1 MIHIA
6 LTIDTKFTRYC
17 AVTIV
22 SILQNNSP
30 KDIALHIVAQRLPHE
45 DCLFLQQ
52 IAERSGASIYFYDI
66 PAEKTKDYKVRWKK
80 KRLSAVVF
88 YRCLLAS
95 ILPASISRVLYLD
108 CDTLVLGNLKEL
120 WDINM
125 DGMAVAGVQDLV
137 TPNPGYFKRLQY
149 DPSFNY
155 INGGVLLL
163 NLDYWRKHN
172 IESEC
177 LKYYL
182 QYPDRVVL
190 NDQDILNGLLYDRKK
205 VIDMKW
211 NVQDDFYRAKSYA
224 VLAGDPSYK
233 NAVLHPVILHYSG
246 RKAWAYHAM
255 HPLRS
260 LFFYYQSMVI
270 SEQPTRLQAIGTQ
283 IHRFIHLLPYYMG
296 WKQWK
301 YIQTGDM
308 RTRLSVGKPIFK
320 VFPAP
325 SLIPV
330 FKRAIR

>member
-17 AVTIV
+17 AVTIA
-22 SILQNNSP
+22 SILKNNPP
-30 KDIALHIVAQRLPHE
+30 KDIALHIVAQNLPHK
-45 DCLFLQQ
+45 DSSFLRQ
-52 IAERSGASIYFYDI
+52 IAEKSGASIFFYDI
-66 PAEKTKDYKVRWKK
+66 PTEKTKDYKVRWKQ

-95 ILPASISRVLYLD
+95 TLPASISRVLYLD

-120 WDINM
+120 WNTNM
-125 DGMAVAGVQDLV
+125 DEVAVAGVQDLV

-163 NLDYWRKHN
+163 NLDDWRKHH

-190 NDQDILNGLLYDRKK
+190 NDQDILNGLLYNRKK

-211 NVQDDFYRAKSYA
+211 NVQDDFYRVKSFA
-224 VLAGDPSYK
+224 ILTENPSYR

-270 SEQPTRLQAIGTQ
+270 GEQPTRMQKIGTQ

-301 YIQTGDM
+301 YIQAEDM
-308 RTRLSVGKPIFK
+308 KTSPSVSKPTFK
-320 VFPAP
+320 VFPVP

-330 FKRAIR
+330 FKRAIH

>member
-6 LTIDTKFTRYC
+6 LTIDSKFTHYC
-17 AVTIV
+17 AVTIA
-22 SILQNNSP
+22 SILKNNFP
-30 KDIALHIVAQRLPHE
+30 KDITLHIVAQSLPNK
-45 DCLFLQQ
+45 DCLYLKQ
-52 IAERSGASIYFYDI
+52 IAEKSGASIFFYDI
-66 PAEKTKDYKVRWKK
+66 PSEKTKDYKVTWGKN
-80 KRLSAVVF
+80 RLSVVVF

-95 ILPASISRVLYLD
+95 TLPASISRVLYLD

-120 WDINM
+120 WNTNM
-125 DGMAVAGVQDLV
+125 DEVAVAGVQDLV

-211 NVQDDFYRAKSYA
+211 NVQDDFYRVKSYA
-224 VLAGDPSYK
+224 VLAGNLSYK
-233 NAVLHPVILHYSG
+233 KAILHPAILHYSG
-246 RKAWAYHAM
+246 RKAWTYHAM

-260 LFFYYQSMVI
+260 LFFYYQSMVTC
-270 SEQPTRLQAIGTQ
+270 EQPTRLQEMGTQ
-283 IHRFIHLLPYYMG
+283 IHRFIHLLPYYLG

-301 YIQTGDM
+301 YIRIENM
-308 RTRLSVGKPIFK
+308 RTVSSVSKPTFK
-320 VFPAP
+320 GFPAP

-330 FKRAIR
+330 FKRAIH